1 MDGVL
6 AERVSLD
13 VETITALAQSL
24 VAAAFRAARGGIL
37 FNAMNANVEWQRDDL
52 FHWPFDALAKFLRRR
67 QPSERNLILRR
78 DICVVFGQPRRCIR
92 D

>member
-6 AERVSLD
+6 TERVSLD
-13 VETITALAQSL
+13 VETITALAQSV

-52 FHWPFDALAKFLRRR
+52 FHWPLDALAKFPRR
-67 QPSERNLILRR
+67 QPSERDLILRR
-78 DICVVFGQPRRCIR
+78 DICLVFAQPRRWIR